1 MKAIYKKPETEV
13 VYLQVE
19 EDIAAEW
26 GKFGRDSQKENVGQS
41 NTGFFGDGEEEEKK
55 DPFFDD

>member
-13 VYLQVE
+13 INLHVT

-26 GKFGRDSQKENVGQS
+26 GDLARPSNNNNVGQS
-41 NTGFFGDGEEEEKK
+41 NSGFFGDGEEEK
-55 DPFFDD
+55 DAFFDD